1 MRTFPLTDV
10 VETGQRRLPVPTAIL
25 AANRSE
31 FEMSLNRFAF
41 SLVVSAYMVAVHM
54 PALKFELT
62 FIALYL
68 LFSTSLLLHIRRIP
82 RFVMGRVIIAMF
94 ADFGMISLE
103 MHAGGATTSVLYPIY
118 LWVILG
124 NGFRFGLRFLFVA
137 MVVALAGFGIV
148 CRTTPFWL
156 HEHYLWLGLMVGLII
171 VPGYGATLIAKLS
184 AARREA
190 EAANQAKSMF
200 LASVSHSVR
209 TPLNAILGSL
219 GLLEDSPLDREQREL
234 AQQLR
239 TGSDILMSLVS
250 SILDFS
256 QLEANRM
263 PVRLSPVDIGG
274 IALKLRH
281 LLALQARAKGVELFV
296 HIAPDVPRLVQ
307 SDPRH
312 LHEILVNLLSNA
324 LKFTE
329 SGGVGIV
336 MTASPR
342 TGGRVLLRIE
352 VSDTGIGIREG
363 ALDRIFESFTQADG
377 TIIDRFGGTGLGL
390 ATVRR
395 LVLLLG
401 GTINVRSTLGKGSTF
416 SVELDCSVAAV
427 GADETRNETI
437 LPRIVFLRE
446 RLEESV
452 MDAHL
457 RELCTSLI
465 VVTDQATLASHLN
478 HALLDAPD
486 TLLVLDCASRESRNA
501 LSSLLAGVDRNGDLP
516 RLLVAGKIEPDEVG
530 PARRWTTSMVGSGCG
545 PDQLRAAVQR
555 CVVQGTLTGPASR
568 MPTAAGSS
576 SLHILVADDN
586 LTNQKLIE
594 KILQRGGHSTHT
606 VRNGEEAVIALT
618 EHRFDLALL
627 DLNMP
632 VMGGLDA
639 AKEYAFLS
647 LGQKAVPLVALT
659 ADATQETAD
668 RCLEAGMVAC
678 ITKPVIPAD
687 LVARIQGLVADAEVA
702 APSAS
707 VVYDIRSHP
716 QFSANRASLDLQ
728 VMAELELLGGREFA
742 ADLLDGFVVEAHA
755 LGLQIRQAAA
765 ADDMLSFRN
774 GAHALR
780 SAAAN
785 VGAVAI
791 HDLCGQC
798 RNLPAACLVR
808 DGVPLADRI
817 RTAIDRVENEI
828 PVRDRARQ

>member
-1 MRTFPLTDV
+1 
-10 VETGQRRLPVPTAIL
+10 
-25 AANRSE
+25 
-31 FEMSLNRFAF
+31 
-41 SLVVSAYMVAVHM
+41 
-54 PALKFELT
+54 
-62 FIALYL
+62 
-68 LFSTSLLLHIRRIP
+68 
-82 RFVMGRVIIAMF
+82 
-94 ADFGMISLE
+94 
-103 MHAGGATTSVLYPIY
+103 
-118 LWVILG
+118 
-124 NGFRFGLRFLFVA
+124 
-137 MVVALAGFGIV
+137 MVVALVGFGIV

-190 EAANQAKSMF
+190 EAADQAKSMF

-219 GLLEDSPLDREQREL
+219 GLLEDSPLDKEQREL

-239 TGSDILMSLVS
+239 TGSDILLSLVS

-263 PVRLSPVDIGG
+263 PVRLSAVDIGG

-281 LLALQARAKGVELFV
+281 LLAPQARIKGIALFV
-296 HIAPDVPRLVQ
+296 HIAPDVPRLVR

-329 SGGVGIV
+329 SGGVSIV
-336 MTASPR
+336 VTASPR
-342 TGGRVLLRIE
+342 NGELVLLRIK

-363 ALDRIFESFTQADG
+363 ALDRIFDSFTQADG

-401 GTINVRSTLGKGSTF
+401 GTISVRSTLGKGSAF
-416 SVELDCSVAAV
+416 SVELDCCVDV
-427 GADETRNETI
+427 DADHTENETI
-437 LPRIVFLRE
+437 LPRIVFFRE
-446 RLEESV
+446 ALEDSPTK
-452 MDAHL
+452 AYL

-465 VVTDQATLASHLN
+465 VVTDRAALASHLN
-478 HALLDAPD
+478 HGLLDASG
-486 TLLVLDCASRESRNA
+486 TLLVLQCASRESRA
-501 LSSLLAGVDRNGDLP
+501 SLSSLLADVDRNGDLP
-516 RLLVAGKIEPDEVG
+516 RLLVAGRIDPDEVG
-530 PARRWTTSMVGSGCG
+530 LLSGWVTSTVGSDPG
-545 PDQLRAAVQR
+545 PDELRAAVQR
-555 CVVQGTLTGPASR
+555 CVVPGTTPGPVPRVPVA
-568 MPTAAGSS
+568 PESS

-594 KILQRGGHSTHT
+594 KILQRAGHSTHT

-647 LGQKAVPLVALT
+647 LGRRAVPLVALT
-659 ADATQETAD
+659 ADATQETAE

-678 ITKPVIPAD
+678 ITKPVAPAD
-687 LVARIQGLVADAEVA
+687 LVTRIQGFVANAGVA

-716 QFSANRASLDLQ
+716 QFSTNRAPLDLQ
-728 VMAELELLGGREFA
+728 VMAELELLGGRDFA
-742 ADLLDGFVVEAHA
+742 TDLLQGFIVEAHV

-774 GAHALR
+774 AAHALR

-785 VGAVAI
+785 VGAVVV
-791 HDLCGQC
+791 HGLCGQC
-798 RNLPAACLVR
+798 RNLSAACLVR

-828 PVRDRARQ
+828 PLRDRARQ

>member
-1 MRTFPLTDV
+1 
-10 VETGQRRLPVPTAIL
+10 
-25 AANRSE
+25 
-31 FEMSLNRFAF
+31 MSLNRFAF
-41 SLVVSAYMVAVHM
+41 SLVVSAYMIVIDA
-54 PALKFELT
+54 PALHLELT
-62 FIALYL
+62 YIALYL
-68 LFSTSLLLHIRRIP
+68 LFSAVLLLSIRWTP
-82 RFVMGRVIIAMF
+82 RPVMGRVVIALF

-103 MHAGGATTSVLYPIY
+103 MHAGGGATSVLYPIY

-124 NGFRFGLRFLFVA
+124 NGFRFGLRFLFAA
-137 MVVALAGFGIV
+137 MIAALVGFGIV

-156 HEHYLWLGLMVGLII
+156 HQDYLWFGLMVGLII

-190 EAANQAKSMF
+190 EAADQAKSMF

-219 GLLEDSPLDREQREL
+219 GLLEDSLLDKEQREL
-234 AQQLR
+234 THQLR
-239 TGSDILMSLVS
+239 IGSDILMSLVS

-256 QLEANRM
+256 QLEANQM
-263 PVRLSPVDIGG
+263 PVRVSAVSVGDVVLR
-274 IALKLRH
+274 LRH
-281 LLALQARAKGVELFV
+281 LLAPQARAKGIELFV

-329 SGGVGIV
+329 AGGVRIV
-336 MTASPR
+336 VTAPSG
-342 TGGRVLLRIE
+342 TSYRVRLRIE
-352 VSDTGIGIREG
+352 ISDTGIGISEN
-363 ALDRIFESFTQADG
+363 ALGRIFESFTQADG

-395 LVLLLG
+395 LVTLLG
-401 GTINVRSTLGKGSTF
+401 GTIDVTSVLGQGSTF
-416 SVELDCSVAAV
+416 SVELDCPTALGV
-427 GADETRNETI
+427 DEIKKETI
-437 LPRIVFLRE
+437 IPRIVFFRE
-446 RLEESV
+446 QVEDPA
-452 MDAHL
+452 MDTYL

-465 VVTDQATLASHLN
+465 VITDSASLPSYMNSVFLN
-478 HALLDAPD
+478 ASG
-486 TLLVLDCASRESRNA
+486 TLLVLDCPTREAREA
-501 LSSLLAGVDRNGDLP
+501 LLPLVAELDRSGDLP
-516 RLLVAGKIEPDEVG
+516 RLLVAGQVDPGE
-530 PARRWTTSMVGSGCG
+530 ASQLRRRVTSMVGSDCG
-545 PDQLRAAVQR
+545 PDELRAAVQR
-555 CVVQGTLTGPASR
+555 CVVPVAPPDPASEATIA
-568 MPTAAGSS
+568 PGSS

-586 LTNQKLIE
+586 LTNQKLVE
-594 KILQRGGHSTHT
+594 KILQRAGHSTHL
-606 VRNGEEAVIALT
+606 VQNGEDAVIALT
-618 EHRFDLALL
+618 EQRFDLALL

-632 VMGGLDA
+632 VMGGLEA

-678 ITKPVIPAD
+678 ITKPFTPAD
-687 LVARIQGLVADAEVA
+687 LIARIQGFVAHAGTA

-707 VVYDIRSHP
+707 TIYDIRSHP
-716 QFSANRASLDLQ
+716 QFSSNRVPLDLQ
-728 VMAELELLGGREFA
+728 VMAELELLGGRDFA
-742 ADLLDGFVVEAHA
+742 ADLLEGFIVEARA
-755 LGLQIRQAAA
+755 LGIQIRQAAA

-785 VGAVAI
+785 VGANLI

-798 RNLPAACLVR
+798 RNLPAAFLVR
-808 DGVPLADRI
+808 DGISLAERI
-817 RTAIDRVENEI
+817 RMATDRVENEI
-828 PVRDRARQ
+828 PLRGRATL

>member
-1 MRTFPLTDV
+1 MRAPPLADSVGTDRYRS
-10 VETGQRRLPVPTAIL
+10 QA
-25 AANRSE
+25 AANPVAKRSE
-31 FEMSLNRFAF
+31 VEMSLNRFAF
-41 SLVVSAYMVAVHM
+41 SAVGGAYMIAVHA
-54 PALKFELT
+54 PALQLELT
-62 FIALYL
+62 YVAFYL
-68 LFSTSLLLHIRRIP
+68 LFSTALLLHIRRTP
-82 RFVMGRVIIAMF
+82 HPVMSRAAIALF
-94 ADFGMISLE
+94 ADFGMLSLQ
-103 MHAGGATTSVLYPIY
+103 MHAGGATTSVLYPVY

-124 NGFRFGLRFLFVA
+124 NGFRFGLRFLFAA

-190 EAANQAKSMF
+190 EAADQAKSMF

-219 GLLEDSPLDREQREL
+219 GLLEDSPLDNEQREL

-256 QLEANRM
+256 QLEADRM
-263 PVRLSPVDIGG
+263 PVRLSAVDIGS
-274 IALKLRH
+274 IVLKLRH
-281 LLALQARAKGVELFV
+281 LLAPQARTRGIELFV
-296 HIAPDVPRLVQ
+296 HIAPDVPQLIQ

-329 SGGVGIV
+329 SGGVGIA

-342 TGGRVLLRIE
+342 EGGRVLLRIE
-352 VSDTGIGIREG
+352 VSDTGIGIRED
-363 ALDRIFESFTQADG
+363 ALDHIFESFTQADG

-401 GTINVRSTLGKGSTF
+401 GTISVGSTLGQGSTF
-416 SVELDCSVAAV
+416 SLELDCSVAF
-427 GADETRNETI
+427 GADDPGNGTI
-437 LPRIVFLRE
+437 LSRIVFFRDSPE
-446 RLEESV
+446 DSV
-452 MDAHL
+452 MDAYL
-457 RELCTSLI
+457 RQLCTSLI
-465 VVTDQATLASHLN
+465 VVTDRATLASHLN
-478 HALLDAPD
+478 HVLHDVSG
-486 TLLVLDCASRESRNA
+486 TLLVLDCASRESRA
-501 LSSLLAGVDRNGDLP
+501 SLSSLLADIDRNGDLP
-516 RLLVAGKIEPDEVG
+516 RLLVAREVDPDEVG
-530 PARRWTTSMVGSGCG
+530 LLSRWVTSMVGSDCD

-555 CVVQGTLTGPASR
+555 CVVQITTPGPASR
-568 MPTAAGSS
+568 VPIAPESS
-576 SLHILVADDN
+576 RLRILVADDN

-594 KILQRGGHSTHT
+594 KILQRAGHSTHT
-606 VRNGEEAVIALT
+606 VLNGEEAVIALT

-632 VMGGLDA
+632 VMGGLEA

-659 ADATQETAD
+659 ADATQETAE

-687 LVARIQGLVADAEVA
+687 LVSRIQGFVANAGIA
-702 APSAS
+702 APPPS

-716 QFSANRASLDLQ
+716 QFSTSRAPLDIQ
-728 VMAELELLGGREFA
+728 VMAELELLGGRDFA
-742 ADLLDGFVVEAHA
+742 ADLLEGFINEAHA
-755 LGLQIRQAAA
+755 LGLQITQAAA

-785 VGAVAI
+785 VGAVAV

-798 RNLPAACLVR
+798 RSLPAACLVR

-817 RTAIDRVENEI
+817 RTAIDRVEDEI
-828 PVRDRARQ
+828 PVRNRVRQ

>member
-1 MRTFPLTDV
+1 MPAA
-10 VETGQRRLPVPTAIL
+10 GP

-41 SLVVSAYMVAVHM
+41 SLVVSAYMVAVHTT
-54 PALKFELT
+54 ALTLELI
-62 FIALYL
+62 FIGVYL
-68 LFSTSLLLHIRRIP
+68 LFSTSLLLHIRFIP
-82 RFVMGRVIIAMF
+82 RLLVGRVVIAMF

-124 NGFRFGLRFLFVA
+124 NGFRFGLRFLFAA
-137 MVVALAGFGIV
+137 MMVALAGFGIV

-156 HEHYLWLGLMVGLII
+156 HEHHLWFGLMVGLII
-171 VPGYGATLIAKLS
+171 VPGYSATLIAKLS

-190 EAANQAKSMF
+190 EAADQAKSMF

-219 GLLEDSPLDREQREL
+219 GLLEDSPLDKEQREL
-234 AQQLR
+234 VLQLR

-263 PVRLSPVDIGG
+263 PVRLSVVDIGS
-274 IALKLRH
+274 IVLKLRH
-281 LLALQARAKGVELFV
+281 LLALQARTKGVELFV
-296 HIAPDVPRLVQ
+296 HIAPDVPRLVE

-329 SGGVGIV
+329 AGGVRIV
-336 MTASPR
+336 VTALPR

-352 VSDTGIGIREG
+352 VSDTGIGIREE
-363 ALDRIFESFTQADG
+363 ALGRIFESFTQADG

-390 ATVRR
+390 ATVQR

-401 GTINVRSTLGKGSTF
+401 GTINVRSTLGRGSTF
-416 SVELDCSVAAV
+416 SVELECPVAFD
-427 GADETRNETI
+427 ADKIANETMI
-437 LPRIVFLRE
+437 PRIVFLRE
-446 RLEESV
+446 RLEDSV
-452 MDAHL
+452 IDAHL
-457 RELCTSLI
+457 RSLCTSLI
-465 VVTDQATLASHLN
+465 VVTDQASLASHLN
-478 HALLDAPD
+478 HALLDASN

-501 LSSLLAGVDRNGDLP
+501 LCSLLAGADRNGDLP
-516 RLLVAGKIEPDEVG
+516 RLLVAGKADPDEVG
-530 PARRWTTSMVGSGCG
+530 SLSRWVTSTVGSDCSL
-545 PDQLRAAVQR
+545 DELRAAARR
-555 CVVQGTLTGPASR
+555 CVAQGTSPGPAPRVPVSS
-568 MPTAAGSS
+568 GSS
-576 SLHILVADDN
+576 SLRILVADDN

-594 KILQRGGHSTHT
+594 KILQRAGHSTHT

-632 VMGGLDA
+632 VMGGLEA

-647 LGQKAVPLVALT
+647 LGRKAVPLVALT
-659 ADATQETAD
+659 ADATRETAE

-678 ITKPVIPAD
+678 ITKPVVPAD
-687 LVARIQGLVADAEVA
+687 LVARIQGFVADAEVA

-716 QFSANRASLDLQ
+716 QFSTNRAPLDIQ
-728 VMAELELLGGREFA
+728 VMAELELLGGHDFA
-742 ADLLDGFVVEAHA
+742 ADLLQGFIVEAHA

-785 VGAVAI
+785 VGAVVV
-791 HDLCGQC
+791 HELCGQC

-817 RTAIDRVENEI
+817 STAIDRVENEI
-828 PVRDRARQ
+828 PARDRATQ